1 MCVRRDLCPLA
12 ISRQRFYSFLFKKVF
27 IFLCHLNLPNDQHYC
42 TAKCLL
48 VPPCRC
54 PVSSVAR
61 TGNDRAKS
69 PLQTDH
75 QPTKKQ
81 YKFYVL
87 CLVWRCCNFSN
98 FSSLMQSSGRR
109 ANLQR
114 ALFFARSSGFY
125 QLTTFDAQQGVVRIF
140 LTREKC
146 LWRLA
151 ELTATFV

>member
-1 MCVRRDLCPLA
+1 MPHIFGLTSRSAIMLTRGRMASQCERRDLCTLA

-109 ANLQR
+109 ALE
-114 ALFFARSSGFY
+114 LYFS
-125 QLTTFDAQQGVVRIF
+125 
-140 LTREKC
+140 
-146 LWRLA
+146 LA
-151 ELTATFV
+151 APAFTG